1 VRKENM
7 NYTIQDVKDEVYYYT
22 GKKNVSDAEA
32 KEILWFVETNKAPL
46 GEVIEAYYSCD
57 Y

>member
-1 VRKENM
+1 MTLEEVKEE
-7 NYTIQDVKDEVYYYT
+7 IYYYN

-32 KEILWFVETNKAPL
+32 KEILWFVETNKAPI
-46 GEVIEAYYSCD
+46 GEVIEAYYTVD